1 MDFFTIHSKNG
12 MGGGGGCKI
21 RTWKSQTQRK
31 SPVPNLNNH
40 IITSFLLFY
49 WSPPPPIFIPF
60 EDSGLL
66 GYDTVMIVSLVLD
79 DMKEHG
85 TLIFKGQ
92 AVHILWPSDPWI
104 WRHHIPSNH
113 QKPLT
118 WQHWEPLISQI
129 FRWSIPS
136 VILSRWFE
144 VLCVPH
150 SYEATTFSIT
160 LCHSSIVTSLLHES
174 SHHIPVSSS

>member
-12 MGGGGGCKI
+12 KGGGRCKI

-40 IITSFLLFY
+40 IIASFLLFF
-49 WSPPPPIFIPF
+49 WSPPQYL
-60 EDSGLL
+60 SHLKTRGLL

-79 DMKEHG
+79 DLKEHG

-104 WRHHIPSNH
+104 WRDHIPSNH
-113 QKPLT
+113 HKPFI

-129 FRWSIPS
+129 FCWSLLS
-136 VILSRWFE
+136 VILSRWFWSS
-144 VLCVPH
+144 LCAPQLR
-150 SYEATTFSIT
+150 SY
-160 LCHSSIVTSLLHES
+160 
-174 SHHIPVSSS
+174 HI